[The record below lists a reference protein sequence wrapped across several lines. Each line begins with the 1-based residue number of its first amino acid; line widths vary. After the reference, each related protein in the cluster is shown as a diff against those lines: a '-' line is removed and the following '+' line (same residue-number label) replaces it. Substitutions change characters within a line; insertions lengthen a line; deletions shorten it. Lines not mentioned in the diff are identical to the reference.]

1 MHPLSLGSS
10 LASSELC
17 HPTIPVHLAFE
28 CPQHPQLLTWGSA
41 VAPGSRVPAHGPP
54 GPSSLCLSPVI
65 LSASLSLH
73 IHLKARAFCRR
84 HAGLRCAHLGHRLGF
99 IYSDAPPHLR
109 VLSELL
115 SLAPHP
121 PGGIPTLYLNPRPLL
136 GRAQYSSPWPSC
148 PQRASLP
155 SYPEFFL
162 FVAHSE
168 TL

>member
-1 MHPLSLGSS
+1 MGSS
-10 LASSELC
+10 LASREPC

-41 VAPGSRVPAHGPP
+41 TAPGSWVPAHGPP

-65 LSASLSLH
+65 LSASLSLQR
-73 IHLKARAFCRR
+73 HLKARAFCRR

-99 IYSDAPPHLR
+99 IYSDASPHLR

-121 PGGIPTLYLNPRPLL
+121 PGGNSHTVSQPETSPGQGTILFSLAFL
-136 GRAQYSSPWPSC
+136 SSESFT
-148 PQRASLP
+148 SIV
-155 SYPEFFL
+155 S
-162 FVAHSE
+162 
-168 TL
+168 